1 MQFPV
6 EEIYVETALPFGL
19 RTVLSFD
26 LKAHFRQRLQRLYTQ
41 LYFTTKCDSKKELKN
56 RT

>member
-26 LKAHFRQRLQRLYTQ
+26 PKAHFRQRLQRLIHSFISPQ
-41 LYFTTKCDSKKELKN
+41 NMIAKKN
-56 RT
+56 